1 MKKALLFVLAAL
13 VGIALI
19 APTPAQAQTTSNVTF
34 IVNTATVADTGIT
47 SVTITGDKAAITNWG
62 AGFALTNIG
71 GDYWKGVIALT
82 KGDTVRYKIRVNGNW
97 ESNPLDPNGFSGDN
111 RGLKVGVADTT
122 LPVQFYNSKANGTP
136 QYAKPWGGRTDTTTA
151 ADTVMAVYFRVNM
164 QGFVSKPFN
173 KNTDTVAVRGDKSG
187 GSWGDP
193 NFSWSPSHYLTRETS
208 TGGFSYDGTN
218 FWSAAIKIRKSL
230 VGTRDSAEY
239 KYLIGFDWGK
249 DETSNRKFFVPVGKK
264 DTTLAWVWYNNEKP
278 IPPVAYSDTCVIT
291 FRTNMLTAINRGGF
305 KIGDT
310 VQVQSGFFG
319 TATESGRTRNLLRQ
333 GLTNF
338 YQYQDTVI
346 TKVGNTLDYQYYAIR
361 NAAATRENYFNFQ
374 FAGLPTNPEAER
386 RQIVVASKSFT
397 VQDTVAGVLA
407 ARRQPDFENKTLLTR
422 NVKVKWTVDM
432 RPAYYEIKIGGK
444 ILVAGQG
451 PDSVKVADSV
461 FKWGVS
467 INGPATGGTAGPLA
481 SDWATWDRGIAADT
495 SQRKMW
501 DDGTHGDAIA
511 RDSIY
516 TVVFQYTTANT
527 KGKVFKFGI
536 RGSDNES
543 GFGLNHLENVSD
555 AADSMVMA
563 TQFGSINPKF
573 YQHWDFDLKKPIFTG
588 VEEVPGIAT
597 TFALQQN
604 YPNPFNPSTKIE
616 FTIPATSLVT
626 MKVFNILGQ
635 EVATLVNET
644 LNVGTHRVRFDATNL
659 ATGVYIYKITAG
671 NFVSTKKMLLL
682 K

>member
-1 MKKALLFVLAAL
+1 MKKAILLAIVVL

-19 APTPAQAQTTSNVTF
+19 APASAQAQTSNVTF

-47 SVTITGDKAAITNWG
+47 TVTITGDKAAITNWG
-62 AGFALTNIG
+62 DGFALTRIG
-71 GDYWKGVIALT
+71 GDYWKGTIAMT

-111 RGLKVGVADTT
+111 RGLKVGQSDTT
-122 LPVQFYNSKANGTP
+122 LPVQFYNSKGNGTP
-136 QYAKPWGGRTDTTTA
+136 QYATPWNGRTDTTTA
-151 ADTVMAVYFRVNM
+151 ADTVMTVYFRVNM
-164 QGFVSKPFN
+164 QGYSGSFN
-173 KNTDTVAVRGDKSG
+173 KNLDTVAVRGDKSG
-187 GSWGDP
+187 GSWGDS
-193 NFSWSPSHYLTRETS
+193 NFDWGNSHFMTRETA
-208 TGGFSYDGTN
+208 TPNFAYDGTN
-218 FWSAAIKIRKSL
+218 FWSRAVKIRKSL
-230 VGTRDSAEY
+230 IANGDSAEY
-239 KYLIGFDWGK
+239 KFIINADWGRA
-249 DETSNRKFFVPVGKK
+249 DGNNRKFFVPVGKQ
-264 DTTLAWVWYNNEKP
+264 DTTLAWVWFNNEKP
-278 IPPVAYSDTCVIT
+278 LPPVAYSDTCVIT
-291 FRTNMLTAINRGGF
+291 FRTDMTTARNRGGF

-338 YQYQDTVI
+338 FQYQDTVI
-346 TKVGNTLDYQYYAIR
+346 TKVGNTLDYQYYVIR
-361 NAAATRENYFNFQ
+361 NTAAVRENYYNFQ
-374 FAGLPTNPEAER
+374 FAGTAGNPEAER

-397 VQDTVAGVLA
+397 IQDTVSAVA
-407 ARRQPDFENKTLLTR
+407 SARRQPDFANATLLTR
-422 NVKVKWTVDM
+422 NVKVVWAVDM
-432 RPAYYEIKIGGK
+432 RPAYYQVKLGGTWL
-444 ILVAGQG
+444 IAGQG
-451 PDSVKVADSV
+451 PDTVKVADSV
-461 FKWGVS
+461 FAWGVA

-501 DDGTHGDAIA
+501 DDGTHGDLLAH
-511 RDSIY
+511 DSIY
-516 TVVFQYTTANT
+516 TVIFNYTTANS

-543 GFGLNHLENVSD
+543 GFGLNHLENLSD
-555 AADSMVMA
+555 AADSMYLY
-563 TQFGSINPKF
+563 TQFGSINPNL
-573 YQHWDFDLKKPIFTG
+573 YAHWNFDTRTPILTG

-597 TFALQQN
+597 TFVLQQN

-659 ATGVYIYKITAG
+659 ASGVYIYKITAG
-671 NFVSTKKMLLL
+671 NFVSTKKMMLL